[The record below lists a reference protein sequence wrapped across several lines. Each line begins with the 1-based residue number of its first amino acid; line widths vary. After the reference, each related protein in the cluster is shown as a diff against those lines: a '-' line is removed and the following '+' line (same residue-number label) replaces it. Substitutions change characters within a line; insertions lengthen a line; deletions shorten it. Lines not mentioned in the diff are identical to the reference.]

1 MQLFRQ
7 HLADAGFASAHKA
20 DQQNDTMPLPRHR
33 KLFVFC
39 CRQSKVALLALLDAD
54 CTTEGMELNRG
65 GTRVSIALKRFSRL
79 RREVGMLFLL
89 KRKIVLH
96 RSTYRLSFYLHRCG
110 GVKSYVARAGVR
122 RQLIG

>member
-20 DQQNDTMPLPRHR
+20 DQQNDTMPLPWHR
-33 KLFVFC
+33 KPFVFC

-65 GTRVSIALKRFSRL
+65 GTRVSKPLKGFPGL
-79 RREVGMLFLL
+79 WREVGMLLL
-89 KRKIVLH
+89 LERKIVLH
-96 RSTYRLSFYLHRCG
+96 RSIH
-110 GVKSYVARAGVR
+110 
-122 RQLIG
+122 